1 MLIAMHANYPAPS
14 PANLLVI

>member
-14 PANLLVI
+14 LANLLVI